1 MAVDRKRIAAA
12 LAYEE
17 EKRRMMESVPRPG
30 QVQAAPPSRNFRRD
44 LENLSIGI
52 GEGLTSQLEGI
63 KGIVTDPL
71 GAARGAYETVK
82 GVVRDPA
89 VIADALRYTAQKA
102 GSGPLGAGE
111 VISEMVSPMRGRAPT
126 MARITKE
133 VDYRGQHKAP
143 TLEAASA
150 DDLTK
155 NGIYPND
162 VYRRPDWYESGDGLR
177 EMWKIQQYRGN
188 PDAPVTIYRAIP
200 KDVPRAVNQGD
211 WVTTSRKYAK
221 QHGESALNGD
231 YKIVSKKVRAKDIF
245 TKGDSI
251 LEWGYNPSN
260 D

>member
-1 MAVDRKRIAAA
+1 MGGSLVPGVGPA
-12 LAYEE
+12 LAARDFERA
-17 EKRRMMESVPRPG
+17 RRADDPAGMAMATAS
-30 QVQAAPPSRNFRRD
+30 A
-44 LENLSIGI
+44 L
-52 GEGLTSQLEGI
+52 
-63 KGIVTDPL
+63 PL
-71 GAARGAYETVK
+71 GKLVGALK
-82 GVVRDPA
+82 GYDPA
-89 VIADALRYTAQKA
+89 
-102 GSGPLGAGE
+102 
-111 VISEMVSPMRGRAPT
+111 
-126 MARITKE
+126 MARMAKE

>member
-1 MAVDRKRIAAA
+1 MPMRREQVAAA
-12 LAYEE
+12 LKYLGDKADLRGRFERATSLDPQE
-17 EKRRMMESVPRPG
+17 QDLADIAVEGVASLAPG
-30 QVQAAPPSRNFRRD
+30 VGPA
-44 LENLSIGI
+44 L
-52 GEGLTSQLEGI
+52 
-63 KGIVTDPL
+63 
-71 GAARGAYETVK
+71 AARDFERA
-82 GVVRDPA
+82 RR
-89 VIADALRYTAQKA
+89 ADDKA
-102 GSGPLGAGE
+102 GMAMAAASAIPVNRLIGALKGFDP
-111 VISEMVSPMRGRAPT
+111 VTAR
-126 MARITKE
+126 MAKE

-162 VYRRPDWYESGDGLR
+162 VYMRPDWYESGDGLR
-177 EMWKIQQYRGN
+177 EMWKIRQYRGN
-188 PDAPVTIYRAIP
+188 PDASLTIYRAIP

-251 LEWGYNPSN
+251 FEWGYNPSN
-260 D
+260 E